1 VPLPSCLH
9 SRAALL
15 AVCSTIAVAKLA
27 GQQARRAAEGVIRGD
42 SAGAVI
48 APEVYGQ
55 FAEHLGRG
63 IYDGVW
69 VGPESPIPNTRGFRN
84 DVVAALKAIKVPV
97 IRWPGGCF
105 ADDYH
110 WRDGVGPRASRP
122 VRVNVLWG
130 GVEESNAM
138 GTHEFYDLA
147 EQIGAKAYLAGNV
160 GSATVVEMGQWL
172 EYLTSP
178 TRSTIANERRANGRA
193 LPFPVDFFGVGNE
206 NWGCGGAMTVE
217 HYADQY
223 RNYAEFVRSPQ
234 TPRIV
239 KVASG
244 PSGDD
249 YHWTEVMMARA
260 TAQMDALSLH
270 HYTVPSGNWDKKGAA
285 TSSDESLWMTTMVQA
300 MRMEEMI
307 TRHSAIM
314 DKFDPKKRVA
324 LYVDEWGV
332 WHDVEPG
339 TNPGFLYQQNTVR
352 DAVVAGLTLNIFHAH
367 ADRVR
372 LAAIAQ
378 MVNVLQAM
386 ILTEKDR
393 MVLTP
398 TYHVFDMY
406 TVFQGATQLPVT
418 LQTPTIPVGDV
429 SVPGVSVSAARGK
442 DGSVHVAFANLSPTA
457 AMPVSLRLPGITG
470 TRVTG
475 RVLTGATLNAH
486 NTFAA
491 PAAVAPAPFNG
502 ASVRAGVLSA
512 ELPARSVVVLT
523 LR

>member
-1 VPLPSCLH
+1 MTARLATLLSICSLVAVGQPVGAQA
-9 SRAALL
+9 RAAGL
-15 AVCSTIAVAKLA
+15 S
-27 GQQARRAAEGVIRGD
+27 AESVVRGD
-42 SAGAVI
+42 APGAVI
-48 APEVYGQ
+48 APEIYGQ

-84 DVVAALKAIKVPV
+84 DVIAALKAIKVPV
-97 IRWPGGCF
+97 VRWPGGCF

-110 WRDGVGPRASRP
+110 WRDGVGPRAARP

-130 GVEESNAM
+130 GVEESNAV
-138 GTHEFYDLA
+138 GTHEFFDFA
-147 EQIGAKAYLAGNV
+147 EQIGAKTYIAGNV
-160 GSATVVEMGQWL
+160 GTGTPQEMAQWI

-178 TRSTIANERRANGRA
+178 TRSTVANERRRNGRDT
-193 LPFPVDFFGVGNE
+193 PFTVNLFGVGNE

-223 RNYAEFVRSPQ
+223 RNFAEFVRSPQ

-244 PSGDD
+244 SNAGD
-249 YHWTEVMMARA
+249 YHWTDVMMARA
-260 TAQMDALSLH
+260 AGQMDAISLH
-270 HYTVPSGNWDKKGAA
+270 YYTVPTGNWDHKGSA
-285 TSSDESLWMTTMVQA
+285 TRFDDTLWISTMVQA
-300 MRMEEMI
+300 LKMEELV
-307 TRHSAIM
+307 RKHSAIM
-314 DKFDPKKRVA
+314 DQYDPERRVG
-324 LYVDEWGV
+324 LYVDEWGI

-339 TNPGFLYQQNTVR
+339 TNPAFLYQQNTLR
-352 DAVVAGLTLNIFHAH
+352 DAVMAAATLNIFHAH

-386 ILTEKDR
+386 ILTEKDA

-406 TVFQGATQLPVT
+406 SVFQGSTQLPITIDAPRYT
-418 LQTPTIPVGDV
+418 LGDQ
-429 SVPGVSVSAARGK
+429 SVPGVSASAARDR
-442 DGSVHVAFANLSPTA
+442 DGAVQIALVNLNPGATTHLN
-457 AMPVSLRLPGITG
+457 VRLAGITA
-470 TRVTG
+470 TRVSG
-475 RVLTGATLNAH
+475 RVLTAPEMSAH
-486 NTFAA
+486 NSFAA
-491 PAAVAPAPFNG
+491 PRTIAPASVRD
-502 ASVRAGVLSA
+502 AIVRAGVLSVD
-512 ELPARSVVVLT
+512 LPAKSVMVLT

>member
-1 VPLPSCLH
+1 MAFVRVQSKAVLGGLALAMSATALH
-9 SRAALL
+9 AQGGGTL
-15 AVCSTIAVAKLA
+15 
-27 GQQARRAAEGVIRGD
+27 RGD
-42 SAGAVI
+42 QPGPVI

-69 VGPESPIPNTRGFRN
+69 VGPDSPIPNTRGFRN

-97 IRWPGGCF
+97 VRWPGGCF

-110 WRDGVGPRASRP
+110 WRDGVGPRESRP

-130 GVEESNAM
+130 GVEESNAV
-138 GTHEFYDLA
+138 GTHEFFDLA
-147 EQIGAKAYLAGNV
+147 AQIGAKTYLAGNV
-160 GSATVVEMGQWL
+160 GSATVVEQNQWL

-178 TRSTIANERRANGRA
+178 TKSTIANERRRNGRET
-193 LPFPVDFFGVGNE
+193 PFTVDFFGVGNE

-249 YHWTEVMMARA
+249 YHWTEVMMQRA
-260 TAQMDALSLH
+260 AAQMDALSLH
-270 HYTVPSGNWDKKGAA
+270 HYTVPTGNWDKKGAA
-285 TSSDESLWMTTMVQA
+285 TTGDEPLWFGTMFEA
-300 MRMEEMI
+300 MRMEEMV

-314 DKFDPKKRVA
+314 DRFDPKKRVA

-339 TNPGFLYQQNTVR
+339 TNPGFLYQQNTLR
-352 DAVVAGLTLNIFHAH
+352 DAVVAGLTLNIFHNH
-367 ADRVR
+367 ADRVK

-386 ILTEKDR
+386 ILTEKDK

-406 TVFQGATQLPVT
+406 TVFQGATQLPISVES
-418 LQTPTIPVGDV
+418 PRYVKGER
-429 SVPGVSVSAARGK
+429 SVPGVSTSAARGK
-442 DGSVHVAFANLSPTA
+442 DGAVHVSLVNLNPTTA
-457 AMPVSLRLPGITG
+457 APIRVRLDGVAG
-470 TRVTG
+470 ARVTG
-475 RVLTGATLNAH
+475 RILTSGDMNAH

-491 PAAVAPAPFNG
+491 PQAIAPAPFTG
-502 ASVRAGVLSA
+502 ASVRGGVLTL
-512 ELPARSVVVLT
+512 ELPAKAVVVLSI
-523 LR
+523 RA